1 MTQTSKPHQEGGG
14 KQGSEPLRSGP
25 EAEPGEGLAAGGVE
39 SEEVA
44 TLEDPFSHALSIVAR
59 TSSTFDFTEAY
70 DQSVDAVEDRLVEI
84 AVLALQELRV
94 ADALTQLRDAKKV
107 RLAYLNLLGQVENL
121 AEHPMAPR
129 LRSLRKYAVAQKS
142 MIEWLEL
149 IGQALTLLR
158 DGRGEEAVYLLN
170 QHQRNSETPAALI
183 SFTNAATQVQAEG
196 MAAAIRLAVHD
207 FSGARAGFDRASF
220 AMQMLIEEYEEEFSA
235 DQHGINA
242 LRGFRF
248 QWHSL
253 KAQGLVAQYNQLVS
267 TSDFKAAARVAEEA
281 ALQFEESASLAE
293 YISSNLWA
301 PVFRSNALEMR
312 SRRDQALVEVAL
324 EREDWPECEDL
335 IRSTQ
340 RFYESASAAVLRSD
354 LPMAKSLQEKY
365 LNAGFAVGVQLR
377 RRLERERA
385 NCKRIQSLE
394 AEVKELYA
402 SVRRALGSSG
412 VVVNN
417 ATEMVSSVQ
426 QHVELT
432 THIEANLRAALRGVS
447 DDLPHSDADPATIAA
462 LAAEAQELA
471 NSQESGPKF
480 LERVKKYGEK
490 VKDLA
495 VLTGQTAGPLVE
507 LLKALSVIS

>member
-1 MTQTSKPHQEGGG
+1 M
-14 KQGSEPLRSGP
+14 
-25 EAEPGEGLAAGGVE
+25 
-39 SEEVA
+39 
-44 TLEDPFSHALSIVAR
+44 
-59 TSSTFDFTEAY
+59 
-70 DQSVDAVEDRLVEI
+70 
-84 AVLALQELRV
+84 
-94 ADALTQLRDAKKV
+94 
-107 RLAYLNLLGQVENL
+107 
-121 AEHPMAPR
+121 
-129 LRSLRKYAVAQKS
+129 
-142 MIEWLEL
+142 
-149 IGQALTLLR
+149 
-158 DGRGEEAVYLLN
+158 
-170 QHQRNSETPAALI
+170 
-183 SFTNAATQVQAEG
+183 
-196 MAAAIRLAVHD
+196 
-207 FSGARAGFDRASF
+207 
-220 AMQMLIEEYEEEFSA
+220 
-235 DQHGINA
+235 
-242 LRGFRF
+242 
-248 QWHSL
+248 
-253 KAQGLVAQYNQLVS
+253 
-267 TSDFKAAARVAEEA
+267 
-281 ALQFEESASLAE
+281 
-293 YISSNLWA
+293 
-301 PVFRSNALEMR
+301 
-312 SRRDQALVEVAL
+312 EVAL

-462 LAAEAQELA
+462 LAAEARELA